1 MKGQACYMKLTQ
13 FWGHLEVYDKVAKLN
28 DLRIVKF
35 TITKSTIASLAF
47 FVMLKYISKP
57 GTRNFMLGT
66 TVCCSGTNCGPIAPN
81 QHPCNNLSAIYE
93 RNHYK

>member
-28 DLRIVKF
+28 ALRIVKF

-57 GTRNFMLGT
+57 GTKNFVFGATALYVALVP
-66 TVCCSGTNCGPIAPN
+66 TVVP
-81 QHPCNNLSAIYE
+81 
-93 RNHYK
+93 